1 MHLVSRCLATWYSS
15 QTVCSL
21 EECDLWCFSCCDRSA
36 SGVAILV
43 SFLRVRDVIQQV
55 TQVKVRCN
63 IGGMINLLCFA
74 DDMVLLAP
82 AWTALSYWLMFC
94 LLQLIMIDM
103 KFNTNKTVGYV
114 WSLISQFQ
122 GKLLLI
128 ISCVL
133 ITARDEKLKYV
144 DRFKYLVN
152 TSATNKDVSLDKE
165 KLITFWKSI
174 RVWIRISKFLKR
186 SSTLQDEAFF
196 HSLAALAPISGQ
208 IYQRCAFGQEKSPLT
223 FVCRLSASDLLCRR
237 SALPES
243 SCCQCFSVNV
253 YMPCNRLIWRV

>member
-1 MHLVSRCLATWYSS
+1 
-15 QTVCSL
+15 
-21 EECDLWCFSCCDRSA
+21 
-36 SGVAILV
+36 
-43 SFLRVRDVIQQV
+43 
-55 TQVKVRCN
+55 
-63 IGGMINLLCFA
+63 
-74 DDMVLLAP
+74 
-82 AWTALSYWLMFC
+82 
-94 LLQLIMIDM
+94 M

-174 RVWIRISKFLKR
+174 RV
-186 SSTLQDEAFF
+186 
-196 HSLAALAPISGQ
+196 
-208 IYQRCAFGQEKSPLT
+208 
-223 FVCRLSASDLLCRR
+223 
-237 SALPES
+237 
-243 SCCQCFSVNV
+243 
-253 YMPCNRLIWRV
+253 